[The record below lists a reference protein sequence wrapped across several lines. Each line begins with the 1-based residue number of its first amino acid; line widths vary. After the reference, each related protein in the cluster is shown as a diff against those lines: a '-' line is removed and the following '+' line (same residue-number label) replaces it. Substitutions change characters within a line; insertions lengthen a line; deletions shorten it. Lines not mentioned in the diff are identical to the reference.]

1 MDINGF
7 QPIPNE
13 AILFHKGKKI
23 LVVADL
29 HIGIE
34 SELRERG
41 LQLSSQAKKMIN
53 HLLSICDE
61 YKPKDIVLL
70 GDIKHN
76 IPSAFIQ
83 ERRDVRKFLR
93 IISGYGNVHVVP
105 GNHDGFI
112 HKLSTEEI
120 NVHPSDGLIFEN
132 VGFAHGHRWPSNDIM
147 ECELVIVA
155 HTHPTVMLKDR
166 LEYRTFEPCW
176 IKVHFLRD
184 KLMEKYPDSKNPRLL
199 VMPAFNPLCGGIAVN
214 KDGIAGPLG
223 KIIDIKNASVYLED
237 GTFLDKVKELD

>member
-1 MDINGF
+1 MDINVF

-13 AILFHKGKKI
+13 AVLFHKDRKI

-34 SELRERG
+34 SELREKG

-76 IPSAFIQ
+76 IPSASIQ
-83 ERRDVRKFLR
+83 ERKDVRKFLR
-93 IISGYGNVHVVP
+93 IISGYGNVHIVP

-120 NVHPSDGLIFEN
+120 NVHPSDGFIIEN
-132 VGFAHGHRWPSNDIM
+132 VGFAHGHRWPSSETMD
-147 ECELVIVA
+147 CELVIAA

-176 IKVHFLRD
+176 MRGSFLKD
-184 KLMEKYPDSKNPRLL
+184 KLVEKYPNSKSLQVI
-199 VMPAFNPLCGGIAVN
+199 VMPAFNPLCGGMAVN
-214 KDGIAGPLG
+214 SDGITGPLG
-223 KIIDIKNASVYLED
+223 KIIDVKNSLVYLID
-237 GTFLDKVKELD
+237 GTSLGKTKDIE